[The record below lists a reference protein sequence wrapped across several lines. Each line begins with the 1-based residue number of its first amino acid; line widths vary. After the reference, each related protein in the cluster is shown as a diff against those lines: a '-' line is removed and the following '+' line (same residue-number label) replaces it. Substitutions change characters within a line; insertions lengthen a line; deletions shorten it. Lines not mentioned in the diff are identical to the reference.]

1 MNFWKRRGDEA
12 ATVQAVQLRDRE
24 RHPYAGLR
32 SFTPQRGGE
41 LRLYQAVREA
51 VPVVDAAVCKL
62 IRLSGGAL
70 VFCED
75 PETEKR
81 LRDFLE
87 RVPAGRGQ
95 YGINAFLE
103 QYLES
108 LLICGGAVG
117 EMVPAAGNRDLAAL
131 LCGRM
136 DRIELRE
143 GESPLDFQIYGPDE
157 RGRMA
162 ALPYQ
167 ELLLF
172 TPLHPEA
179 EHPYGV
185 SLLRGLP
192 FMADILMKIY
202 NTVGIN
208 WERCGNMRFA
218 VTCRDSDGSAAE
230 RGQILAQEW
239 SRAMQDTRSGSVRD
253 FVAVGDVDIKVIGG
267 DAPILDSQVPVR
279 QVLEQIVAKTS
290 IPPFMLGLNWNSTE
304 RMSAQQADMLTT
316 EITAIR
322 RTLTPVVEQICR
334 MWLRMQ
340 GETAAFRVDWEDINL
355 QDEVEEAKAE
365 LYTMNTMLVS
375 NDMMLAMLK
384 LSEFQNPNTGLNFQ
398 ATGKLTTPLGAKLLR
413 SSAVPAG
420 TIIGLD
426 KNYALEQICGSE
438 VVVEYDKLIDR
449 QLERAAIT
457 SVSGF
462 AKLFTDAAKVL
473 KV

>member
-12 ATVQAVQLRDRE
+12 ATAQTMQLRDRE

-32 SFTPQRGGE
+32 SFMPQRGGE

-143 GESPLDFQIYGPDE
+143 GESPLDFQIFGPDE

-202 NTVGIN
+202 NTVGVN

-218 VTCRDSDGSAAE
+218 VTCRDGDGNAAE
-230 RGQILAQEW
+230 RGQLLASEW
-239 SRAMQDTRSGSVRD
+239 SQIGRAHV
-253 FVAVGDVDIKVIGG
+253 
-267 DAPILDSQVPVR
+267 
-279 QVLEQIVAKTS
+279 
-290 IPPFMLGLNWNSTE
+290 
-304 RMSAQQADMLTT
+304 
-316 EITAIR
+316 
-322 RTLTPVVEQICR
+322 
-334 MWLRMQ
+334 
-340 GETAAFRVDWEDINL
+340 
-355 QDEVEEAKAE
+355 
-365 LYTMNTMLVS
+365 
-375 NDMMLAMLK
+375 
-384 LSEFQNPNTGLNFQ
+384 
-398 ATGKLTTPLGAKLLR
+398 
-413 SSAVPAG
+413 
-420 TIIGLD
+420 
-426 KNYALEQICGSE
+426 
-438 VVVEYDKLIDR
+438 
-449 QLERAAIT
+449 
-457 SVSGF
+457 
-462 AKLFTDAAKVL
+462 
-473 KV
+473 

>member
-1 MNFWKRRGDEA
+1 MNSWRRKSA
-12 ATVQAVQLRDRE
+12 VPAVQAVQLRGRE
-24 RHPYAGLR
+24 QHPFTGLR
-32 SFTPQRGGE
+32 GFTPQRSGE

-62 IRLSGGAL
+62 IRLSGG
-70 VFCED
+70 VQVSCED
-75 PETEKR
+75 AEMDGKMR
-81 LRDFLE
+81 QFLE
-87 RVPAGRGQ
+87 RVPVGRGQ
-95 YGINAFLE
+95 FGINAFLE
-103 QYLES
+103 QYLDS
-108 LLICGGAVG
+108 LLVYGGAVG

-136 DRIELRE
+136 EQVELRE
-143 GESPLDFQIYGPDE
+143 RENPLEFRICGPDE
-157 RGRMA
+157 QGHMVE
-162 ALPYQ
+162 LPYQ
-167 ELLLF
+167 DLLLF

-202 NTVGIN
+202 HTVGVN
-208 WERCGNMRFA
+208 WERCGNVRFA
-218 VTCRDSDGSAAE
+218 VTCRDGGGSAAE

-279 QVLEQIVAKTS
+279 QVMEQIVAKTS

-340 GETAAFRVDWEDINL
+340 GYAGAFHVDWDDINL

-365 LYTMNTMLVS
+365 LYREQ
-375 NDMMLAMLK
+375 ARKLK
-384 LSEFQNPNTGLNFQ
+384 IEN
-398 ATGKLTTPLGAKLLR
+398 
-413 SSAVPAG
+413 
-420 TIIGLD
+420 
-426 KNYALEQICGSE
+426 
-438 VVVEYDKLIDR
+438 
-449 QLERAAIT
+449 
-457 SVSGF
+457 
-462 AKLFTDAAKVL
+462 DAAENAE
-473 KV
+473 

>member
-12 ATVQAVQLRDRE
+12 ATARTVQLRDRE

-62 IRLSGGAL
+62 IRLSGGTK

-143 GESPLDFQIYGPDE
+143 GESPLDFQIFGPDE

-202 NTVGIN
+202 NTVGVN

-218 VTCRDSDGSAAE
+218 VTCRDGDGNAAE
-230 RGQILAQEW
+230 RGQLLASEW

-340 GETAAFRVDWEDINL
+340 GETGRISTCRMRWRKPRRNCTGSRRGSCESRMTRRKVKLRTGRRGL
-355 QDEVEEAKAE
+355 QRKRDRREMDADKGR
-365 LYTMNTMLVS
+365 
-375 NDMMLAMLK
+375 
-384 LSEFQNPNTGLNFQ
+384 TGSGQ
-398 ATGKLTTPLGAKLLR
+398 PVQQGGAD
-413 SSAVPAG
+413 G
-420 TIIGLD
+420 
-426 KNYALEQICGSE
+426 GSG
-438 VVVEYDKLIDR
+438 VYI
-449 QLERAAIT
+449 QRAA
-457 SVSGF
+457 VRQRGGPG
-462 AKLFTDAAKVL
+462 L
-473 KV
+473 

>member
-12 ATVQAVQLRDRE
+12 ATAQTMQLRDRE

-202 NTVGIN
+202 NTVGVN

-218 VTCRDSDGSAAE
+218 VTCRDGDGNAAE
-230 RGQILAQEW
+230 RGSFLPA
-239 SRAMQDTRSGSVRD
+239 SGAGLCRIPEA
-253 FVAVGDVDIKVIGG
+253 AVSG
-267 DAPILDSQVPVR
+267 
-279 QVLEQIVAKTS
+279 TS
-290 IPPFMLGLNWNSTE
+290 WRWE
-304 RMSAQQADMLTT
+304 
-316 EITAIR
+316 
-322 RTLTPVVEQICR
+322 
-334 MWLRMQ
+334 MW
-340 GETAAFRVDWEDINL
+340 I
-355 QDEVEEAKAE
+355 
-365 LYTMNTMLVS
+365 S
-375 NDMMLAMLK
+375 
-384 LSEFQNPNTGLNFQ
+384 
-398 ATGKLTTPLGAKLLR
+398 R
-413 SSAVPAG
+413 SSAATRPFWTVRCR
-420 TIIGLD
+420 
-426 KNYALEQICGSE
+426 CGRCWSRSWRRPPSRP
-438 VVVEYDKLIDR
+438 LCW
-449 QLERAAIT
+449 
-457 SVSGF
+457 G
-462 AKLFTDAAKVL
+462 
-473 KV
+473 

>member
-12 ATVQAVQLRDRE
+12 ATAQTMQLRDRE

-143 GESPLDFQIYGPDE
+143 GESPLDFQIFGPDE

-172 TPLHPEA
+172 TALNPEPGS
-179 EHPYGV
+179 PYGV
-185 SLLRGLP
+185 SLLRSMP
-192 FMADILMKIY
+192 FLADILLKIY
-202 NTVGIN
+202 RTIGKN
-208 WERCGNMRFA
+208 WERAGNVRYA
-218 VTCRDSDGSAAE
+218 VVCRPGGDGMERGSASERAGAIAAEWSEAMRDS
-230 RGQILAQEW
+230 Q
-239 SRAMQDTRSGSVRD
+239 SGVVRD
-253 FVAVGDVDIKVIGG
+253 FVAVGDVSVKVIGADG
-267 DAPILDSQVPVR
+267 PVLDAAVPVR
-279 QVLEQIVAKTS
+279 QLLEQLVAKTGL
-290 IPPFMLGLNWNSTE
+290 PPFLLGLSWSSTE
-304 RMSAQQADMLTT
+304 RMSAQQADLLTS
-316 EITAIR
+316 ELWALR
-322 RTLTPVVEQICR
+322 RAVEPVLLRICT
-334 MWLRMQ
+334 MWLRLH
-340 GETAAFRVDWEDINL
+340 GCGCAPEIVWDDISL
-355 QDEVEEAKAE
+355 QDLVEEAQAD
-365 LYTMNTMLVS
+365 LYRART
-375 NDMMLAMLK
+375 
-384 LSEFQNPNTGLNFQ
+384 EQ
-398 ATGKLTTPLGAKLLR
+398 LR
-413 SSAVPAG
+413 KG
-420 TIIGLD
+420 T
-426 KNYALEQICGSE
+426 
-438 VVVEYDKLIDR
+438 
-449 QLERAAIT
+449 
-457 SVSGF
+457 
-462 AKLFTDAAKVL
+462 
-473 KV
+473 

>member
-12 ATVQAVQLRDRE
+12 ATAQTMQLRDRE

-143 GESPLDFQIYGPDE
+143 GESPLDFQIFGPDE

-202 NTVGIN
+202 NTVGVN

-218 VTCRDSDGSAAE
+218 VTCRDGDGNAAE
-230 RGQILAQEW
+230 RGQLLASEW

-279 QVLEQIVAKTS
+279 QVMEQIVAKTS

-322 RTLTPVVEQICR
+322 RTLTPVMEQICR

-365 LYTMNTMLVS
+365 LYREQARKLRIE
-375 NDMMLAMLK
+375 NDVA
-384 LSEFQNPNTGLNFQ
+384 E
-398 ATGKLTTPLGAKLLR
+398 GK
-413 SSAVPAG
+413 
-420 TIIGLD
+420 IED
-426 KNYALEQICGSE
+426 
-438 VVVEYDKLIDR
+438 
-449 QLERAAIT
+449 RAA
-457 SVSGF
+457 G
-462 AKLFTDAAKVL
+462 AAK
-473 KV
+473 KA

>member
-12 ATVQAVQLRDRE
+12 ATAQTMQLRDRE

-143 GESPLDFQIYGPDE
+143 GESPLDFQIFGPDE

-202 NTVGIN
+202 NTVGVN

-218 VTCRDSDGSAAE
+218 VTCRDGDGNAAE
-230 RGQILAQEW
+230 RGQLLASEW

-253 FVAVGDVDIKVIGG
+253 FVAVGDVDIKVIGA
-267 DAPILDSQVPVR
+267 DNQVLDSQVPVR
-279 QVLEQIVAKTS
+279 QILEQLVARTG
-290 IPPFMLGLNWNSTE
+290 IPPFLLGLSWSSTE
-304 RMSAQQADMLTT
+304 RMSSQQADMLTS
-316 EITAIR
+316 ELDAYR
-322 RTLTPVVEQICR
+322 RVLTPVIRKICR
-334 MWLRMQ
+334 TWLTLAGYGPECAVQ
-340 GETAAFRVDWEDINL
+340 WEEITM
-355 QDEVEEAKAE
+355 QDEVDHANAR
-365 LYTMNTMLVS
+365 Y
-375 NDMMLAMLK
+375 
-384 LSEFQNPNTGLNFQ
+384 
-398 ATGKLTTPLGAKLLR
+398 LTAR
-413 SSAVPAG
+413 A
-420 TIIGLD
+420 
-426 KNYALEQICGSE
+426 
-438 VVVEYDKLIDR
+438 R
-449 QLERAAIT
+449 QLEQ
-457 SVSGF
+457 
-462 AKLFTDAAKVL
+462 KEEEL
-473 KV
+473 